1 MRHHGRPGFPIRFA
15 MTPDEQNPY
24 RSPTTDPTHPKSVDP
39 DDVMPLGAMRFMKWA
54 CYLLSSLLF
63 LVAGTLL
70 VGYVAGYIPPGW
82 GRLWKYAALAG
93 AGLFFVGRSG
103 YRDDWG

>member
-1 MRHHGRPGFPIRFA
+1 
-15 MTPDEQNPY
+15 MTPDENNPY
-24 RSPTTDPTHPKSVDP
+24 QSPKTDPIYPKSADP
-39 DDVMPLGAMRFMKWA
+39 DDVMPLGAMRFMKWT
-54 CYLLSSLLF
+54 CYVLGSLF
-63 LVAGTLL
+63 LLLAGVLL
-70 VGYVAGYIPPGW
+70 VGRLTGYIPRGW